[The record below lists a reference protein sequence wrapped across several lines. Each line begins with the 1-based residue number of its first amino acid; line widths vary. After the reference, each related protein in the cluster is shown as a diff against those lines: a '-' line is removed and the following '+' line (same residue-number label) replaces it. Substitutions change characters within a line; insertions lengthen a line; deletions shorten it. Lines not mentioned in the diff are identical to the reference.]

1 MYKIIFEKKAR
12 KQFFKLNREV
22 QERITRAIDEKLTVS
37 PKAYLIRLVG
47 DKSGLYKFRV
57 GDYRLLCFKEEDRL
71 TILMVKVK
79 HRQDIY
85 KKP

>member
-22 QERITRAIDEKLTVS
+22 QERITKAIDEKLAVN
-37 PKAYLIRLVG
+37 PEAYLIRLVG

-57 GDYRLLCFKEEDRL
+57 GDYRLLCFKDKDRFI
-71 TILMVKVK
+71 ILIVKIK
-79 HRQDIY
+79 HRQDVY

>member
-22 QERITRAIDEKLTVS
+22 QERITKAIDEKLAVN
-37 PKAYLIRLVG
+37 PEAYLICLVS

-57 GDYRLLCFKEEDRL
+57 GDYR
-71 TILMVKVK
+71 IL
-79 HRQDIY
+79 
-85 KKP
+85 